1 MNLTDEE
8 IRIKVAEACGWSQ
21 KEATFDKPVEKGGMR
36 LPNYFHQG
44 PQMAWTHERQPGVY
58 TQPLNYPADLNA
70 CASFE
75 ATLTD
80 EELSLYGHELGI
92 QTECMQWYN
101 GYISAFGITV
111 IARATARQRCLAYLK
126 TKGLI

>member
-8 IRIKVAEACGWSQ
+8 IRIKVAESLGWVQIWKRQCGHNLG
-21 KEATFDKPVEKGGMR
+21 APGAFDWVGREKPGGVEYI
-36 LPNYFHQG
+36 LP
-44 PQMAWTHERQPGVY
+44 
-58 TQPLNYPADLNA
+58 NYPADLNA
-70 CASFE
+70 CAEFE

-80 EELSLYGHELGI
+80 EELSLYGHELGR

-126 TKGLI
+126 TKGIIP